1 MTPAPGPPGSAVP
14 ADQLASLPD
23 VDPTWSRTVEVPDAE
38 GVVRRW
44 HLLDTH
50 APGRAATVPVR
61 GTLFC
66 VHGNPTW
73 SYLWRR
79 FLAAAPDGWRV
90 VAVDQLGMGYS
101 ERLAEPRRLAQRIA
115 DLGTL
120 TDALGLEG
128 PVVTLAHDWGGPIS
142 IGWALAHRSQ
152 LAGVVLTNT
161 GVDLPVDDELP
172 ALIRLARNPGLRQL
186 VCTTT
191 STFVR
196 GGAAL
201 SRPALPAAVR
211 RGLALPY
218 DHPGRRQSVAD
229 FVADIPLEADHPSRP
244 AWDALTADVRTLAD
258 VPTLLAWGPRDPV
271 FGERFLQDLLERL
284 PHADVQRYPRA
295 SHLVTEDAP
304 QSAEDVWAWV
314 EARVAPTLAGSTP
327 PAQPAPRPP
336 LQPDDLPWAALLRRR
351 DDESTA
357 VAEVHDGVSSRTSFA
372 ALEQRIRDVA
382 AGLAASG
389 VRPGERVALLVPPGL
404 DLTVAVYACWR
415 VGAAIVVADAGL
427 GLRGMTHALRSAAP
441 DHVIGIPK
449 ALVALAALRVPGQ
462 RISVGG
468 SPLAARVFGWA
479 GELSA
484 LEQRGRGL
492 DLPEPSLED
501 VEGAVLFT
509 SGATGP
515 AKGVVYRLSQMH
527 GQTQLVARVLRLGPD
542 DRLVAAFA
550 PFALYGPAI
559 GIGAVVPDMNV
570 TAPGTLTA
578 RALADAVLAI
588 DATSVFASPAALR
601 NVVATAGELD
611 SARRDAL
618 LGVRTLLSAGA
629 PVPVSLL
636 RRVQQ
641 VLPNAELHTPYG
653 MTEVLPATDISLAQI
668 EAAGAGDGVCVG
680 EPLPGVRILVS
691 PLDQLGRADGELT
704 DAPGVRGEICIAAAH
719 KKDRYDRLWATE
731 ARSSRNPGWH
741 RTGDVGHLDPE
752 GRLWV
757 EGRMVHVVVTAD
769 GPVTPVGVEQQIEAL
784 SVVTAAAAVGVG
796 PIGTQQVVAVVV
808 PADGRSTRRPL
819 ADPDLAA
826 AVRAASPVPLAAVL
840 VVEALPVDIRHASK
854 VDRSRLSRWAEGV
867 LAGERPRKV

>member
-1 MTPAPGPPGSAVP
+1 MTHPTNQPAPAVP
-14 ADQLASLPD
+14 ADLLTSLPD
-23 VDPTWSRTVEVPDAE
+23 VDPSWSHTVDVPDTE
-38 GVVRRW
+38 GVLRRW

-50 APGRAATVPVR
+50 APGRTAQTSVR
-61 GTLFC
+61 GTLLC

-73 SYLWRR
+73 SFLWRR
-79 FLAAAPDGWRV
+79 FLSAAPDGWRV

-101 ERLAEPRRLAQRIA
+101 ERLAEPRRLEQRIA

-120 TDALGLEG
+120 TDALGIDG

-142 IGWALAHRSQ
+142 LGWALAHRSQ

-172 ALIRLARNPGLRQL
+172 ALIRLARRPALRQL

-191 STFVR
+191 PVFVR

-201 SRPALPAAVR
+201 SRPTLPAAVR
-211 RGLALPY
+211 RGLVLPY

-229 FVADIPLEADHPSRP
+229 FVADIPLEADHPSRA
-244 AWDALTADVRTLAD
+244 AWDALVAGVQTLAD
-258 VPTLLAWGPRDPV
+258 VPVLLAWGPRDPV
-271 FGERFLQDLLERL
+271 FGERFLADLLERL

-304 QSAEDVWAWV
+304 QSAEDVWRWV
-314 EARVAPTLAGSTP
+314 EARVTPTLAGSTP
-327 PAQPAPRPP
+327 VAAPAPRPP
-336 LQPDDLPWAALLRRR
+336 LTPDDLPWAALLRRR
-351 DDESTA
+351 DDEATA
-357 VAEVHDGVSSRTSFA
+357 VAEVHDGGPHKISFA
-372 ALEQRIRDVA
+372 ALEGRIRDVA

-404 DLTVAVYACWR
+404 DLTVAVYAVWR

-427 GLRGMTHALRSAAP
+427 GLRGMAHALRSAAP

-468 SPLAARVFGWA
+468 SPRAARIFGWA

-484 LEQRGRGL
+484 LERSGRGRP
-492 DLPEPSLED
+492 LPEPSLED

-527 GQTQLVARVLRLGPD
+527 GQTQLVARVLRLGAD

-611 SARRDAL
+611 QARRDAL
-618 LGVRTLLSAGA
+618 LSVRTLLSAGA

-636 RRVQQ
+636 RQVQS

-653 MTEVLPATDISLAQI
+653 MTEVLPATDISLEQI

-680 EPLPGVRILVS
+680 EPLPGVTIMVS
-691 PLDQLGRADGELT
+691 PLDELGRADGELT

-731 ARSSRNPGWH
+731 AQSSRNPGWH
-741 RTGDVGHLDPE
+741 RSGDVGHLDTE

-769 GPVTPVGVEQQIEAL
+769 GPVTPVGVEQRIEAL
-784 SVVTAAAAVGVG
+784 DAVAAAAVAGVG
-796 PIGTQQVVAVVV
+796 PVGTQQVVAVVV
-808 PADGRSTRRPL
+808 PADGRSTKRPL
-819 ADPDLAA
+819 ADPELAT

-840 VVEALPVDIRHASK
+840 MVDALPVDIRHASK
-854 VDRSRLSRWAEGV
+854 VDRTRLSRWAGRL
-867 LAGERPRKV
+867 LAGERPGKV